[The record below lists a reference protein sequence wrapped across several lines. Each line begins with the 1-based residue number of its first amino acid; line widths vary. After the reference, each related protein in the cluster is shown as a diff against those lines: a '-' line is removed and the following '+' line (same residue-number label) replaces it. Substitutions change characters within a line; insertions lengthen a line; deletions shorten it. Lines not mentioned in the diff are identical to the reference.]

1 MSGGHFNYIQFRF
14 AEISEQM
21 EKITEKQEDHGLDEE
36 AVAHVQMGIKL
47 LLAAGI
53 YLQRI
58 DWLVSGDDSLEAF
71 KQRLREDLE
80 GIGITLEAK

>member
-14 AEISEQM
+14 AEIAEQM
-21 EKITEKQEDHGLDEE
+21 EKIIEQQEDHGLDEE

-58 DWLVSGDDSLEAF
+58 DWLVSGDDGLDAF

>member
-1 MSGGHFNYIQFRF
+1 MSGGRFNYIQYRF
-14 AEISEQM
+14 ADIADDM
-21 EKITEKQEDHGLDEE
+21 VKIIEEPEDHGLDEE

>member
-14 AEISEQM
+14 AEIAEQM
-21 EKITEKQEDHGLDEE
+21 EKINEEKEDHGLDEE

-58 DWLVSGDDSLEAF
+58 DWLVSGDDGLDAF
-71 KQRLREDLE
+71 KQRLRKDLE